1 MSSTVRQP
9 YAKGLR
15 RTETIL
21 SVTREM
27 LIHEGAEAL
36 TMRRVATTLGMSL
49 SNLQHYFST
58 KEGLINALVDAQYE
72 SYVEDLNEIL
82 TGNMTPEEKLGA
94 VAQSISDDYQTDEGS
109 ILVWELWAF
118 TGRNAYVADAVN
130 KAHES
135 ERRIVRKIVSQISP
149 DASKSQLEARATVIT
164 SMFEGIGL
172 FVAPGRPQAKSRKA
186 VTEQLKTAA
195 IAIARG

>member
-1 MSSTVRQP
+1 MSSAVRQP

-15 RTETIL
+15 RTEKIL
-21 SVTREM
+21 SATREM
-27 LIHEGAEAL
+27 LINEGAEAL

-58 KEGLINALVDAQYE
+58 KEDLINALVDAQYE
-72 SYVEDLNEIL
+72 NYVEDLNEIL
-82 TGNMTPEEKLGA
+82 TGTMTPEEKLGA
-94 VAQSISDDYQTDEGS
+94 VAQTISDDYQTDEGS

-135 ERRIVRKIVSQISP
+135 ERRIVRKIISQISP

-164 SMFEGIGL
+164 SMFEGVGL
-172 FVAPGRPQAKSRKA
+172 FVAPGRPQTKSRKA

>member
-1 MSSTVRQP
+1 MSSAVRQP

-15 RTETIL
+15 RTEKIL
-21 SVTREM
+21 SATREM
-27 LIHEGAEAL
+27 LINEGAEAL

-58 KEGLINALVDAQYE
+58 KEDLINALVDAQYE
-72 SYVEDLNEIL
+72 NYVEDLNEIL
-82 TGNMTPEEKLGA
+82 TGTKTPEEKLGA
-94 VAQSISDDYQTDEGS
+94 VAQTISDDYQTDEGS

-135 ERRIVRKIVSQISP
+135 ERRIVRKIISQISP

-164 SMFEGIGL
+164 SMFEGVGL
-172 FVAPGRPQAKSRKA
+172 FVAPGRPQNKSRKA

>member
-1 MSSTVRQP
+1 MSSAVRQP

-15 RTETIL
+15 RTEKIL
-21 SVTREM
+21 SATREM
-27 LIHEGAEAL
+27 LINEGAEAL

-58 KEGLINALVDAQYE
+58 KEDLINALVDAQYE

-82 TGNMTPEEKLGA
+82 TGTMTPEEKLGA
-94 VAQSISDDYQTDEGS
+94 VAQTISDDYQTDEGS

-135 ERRIVRKIVSQISP
+135 ERRIVRKIISQISP
-149 DASKSQLEARATVIT
+149 DASKSQLEAKATVIT
-164 SMFEGIGL
+164 SMFEGVGL
-172 FVAPGRPQAKSRKA
+172 FVAPGRPQTKSRKA

-195 IAIARG
+195 IAIARA

>member
-27 LIHEGAEAL
+27 LINEGSEAL

-72 SYVEDLNEIL
+72 SYVEDLKKIL

-164 SMFEGIGL
+164 SMFEGVGL